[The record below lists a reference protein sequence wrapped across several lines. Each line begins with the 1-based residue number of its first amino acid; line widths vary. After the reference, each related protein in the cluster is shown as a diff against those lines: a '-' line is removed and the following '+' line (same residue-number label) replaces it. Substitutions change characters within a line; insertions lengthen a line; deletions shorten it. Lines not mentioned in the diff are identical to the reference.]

1 MEKRFIIT
9 GKGRKNGLSEDS
21 ISRDI
26 SHIVCATE
34 YDYYGQSTLYAMSY
48 FKDNC
53 LVGVRISAKRE
64 SEIDNYVNWYVENGY
79 LVED

>member
-9 GKGRKNGLSEDS
+9 EKGRKNGLSDDS

-34 YDYYGQSTLYAMSY
+34 YDIYGQSTLYAMSY
-48 FKDNC
+48 FKDSC
-53 LVGVRISAKRE
+53 LVGVRISADRE
-64 SEIDNYVNWYVENGY
+64 SEIDNYVKWYVENGY